1 MAIMRRISSVGTI
14 SVVVL
19 VGVLALQQG
28 PFIVRGDYSRRV
40 VWESTSP
47 DNRYRVEVRRQVT
60 FPAMIEP
67 SGWAYFAVV
76 DNETGRE
83 GARTVVALPEFFDF
97 KRPKVEW
104 TSTAVEVLNFDQ
116 RRPAAVRLLLAH

>member
-1 MAIMRRISSVGTI
+1 MLKLRSLSAIWIGA
-14 SVVVL
+14 VL
-19 VGVLALQQG
+19 VGVIALQQG
-28 PFIVRGDYSRRV
+28 PFIMRGDYSRRV

-60 FPAMIEP
+60 FPAMVDP

-83 GARTVVALPEFFDF
+83 GARTVVPLPQFFEFQ
-97 KRPKVEW
+97 RPKVQW
-104 TSTAVEVLNFDQ
+104 TANAVEVLNFD
-116 RRPAAVRLLLAH
+116 RGRPAEVRLPLTH

>member
-1 MAIMRRISSVGTI
+1 MPFMRRISSIGTLL
-14 SVVVL
+14 VAVL
-19 VGVLALQQG
+19 VGLLALQQA
-28 PFIVRGDYSRRV
+28 PFIIRGDYSRRV

-60 FPAMIEP
+60 FPAMIDP

-83 GARTVVALPEFFDF
+83 GARTVVALPEFSDF

-104 TSTAVEVLNFDQ
+104 TPSAVEVLDFDQ
-116 RRPAAVRLLLAH
+116 RQPAAVRLLLTH